1 MEEDNLTLSE
11 AGIFGVVARCNRSK
25 YPVNDFH
32 SCFTATDHCQAMAVK
47 PIPERLLDVPDKQAR
62 ELEKQRPFIR
72 KVVRLCGVPEADLE
86 DVTQVAL
93 IKVLVIWKNRQR
105 LNMAL
110 DADDPEFSSFVYAI
124 VSRVAMAHRK
134 RKERRETL
142 EEAEWFDNCLRDSGI
157 DPRPTPLQELL
168 EVEQEEQLSAL
179 LDELSEWTEPRRM
192 RVFYAHFIL
201 NLPMST
207 IADAE
212 HIPIGTA
219 YTRSRQARIDIRRA
233 YARDAISQRFDKFI

>member
-1 MEEDNLTLSE
+1 MRKS
-11 AGIFGVVARCNRSK
+11 GV
-25 YPVNDFH
+25 
-32 SCFTATDHCQAMAVK
+32 
-47 PIPERLLDVPDKQAR
+47 LD
-62 ELEKQRPFIR
+62 
-72 KVVRLCGVPEADLE
+72 ADVE
-86 DVTQVAL
+86 DVSQIAL
-93 IKVLVIWKNRQR
+93 IQVLAVWKRRQR

-110 DADDPEFSSFVYAI
+110 DADHPQFGGFVHAI

-142 EEAEWFDNCLRDSGI
+142 EEAEWFDNCLRESGI

-168 EVEQEEQLSAL
+168 ELEQEERLSAL

-233 YARDAISQRFDKFI
+233 YGRDAISQRFDKFI